1 MDFNDNLTFD
11 TEFEDLFSDTLGI
24 PNPSCSSDL
33 INSDDLPLSPIPLA
47 TTISSQ
53 KSQEEDEILM
63 KNQEITEAIHSD
75 HDYVQRSPLPSES
88 SGSLVSSSSP
98 VPPQSV
104 ESEELSPT
112 SFNSISD
119 SREEEEEE
127 EDEEEDKELHLN
139 NGGVILVEEEF
150 SDNYSNINLNT
161 INSSGLSIEL
171 GEFFLS
177 FFSLYNLDHLK
188 NCCHPQSPH
197 LNGIAASD

>member
-24 PNPSCSSDL
+24 PNTSSDNDI
-33 INSDDLPLSPIPLA
+33 INSEDLSLSPIPLA

-53 KSQEEDEILM
+53 KPQEEEDEMLM

-75 HDYVQRSPLPSES
+75 HDYVQRSPLSSDS

-104 ESEELSPT
+104 ESEELSPS
-112 SFNSISD
+112 SFNSIAD
-119 SREEEEEE
+119 SRGEEEE
-127 EDEEEDKELHLN
+127 EDEDDKQLHLN
-139 NGGVILVEEEF
+139 NSGVMLVEEEF
-150 SDNYSNINLNT
+150 SEDYSNINLNT

-171 GEFFLS
+171 GELFLFIFF
-177 FFSLYNLDHLK
+177 F
-188 NCCHPQSPH
+188 
-197 LNGIAASD
+197 